1 MCNVRVLGVSN
12 DPSMRHDYAL
22 LSTAIYLADLMLCD
36 KAVTLTCIRG
46 IVHLYTFLHRHD
58 TGYLHT

>member
-1 MCNVRVLGVSN
+1 MCNERVLGVSN
-12 DPSMRHDYAL
+12 DPSVKHDYAL

-46 IVHLYTFLHRHD
+46 IVHL
-58 TGYLHT
+58 

>member
-46 IVHLYTFLHRHD
+46 IVHL
-58 TGYLHT
+58 